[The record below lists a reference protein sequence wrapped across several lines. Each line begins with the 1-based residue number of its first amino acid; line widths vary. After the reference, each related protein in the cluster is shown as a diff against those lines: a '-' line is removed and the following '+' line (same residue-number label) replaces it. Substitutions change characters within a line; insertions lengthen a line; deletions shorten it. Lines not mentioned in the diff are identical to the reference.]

1 MARLVVGCGYLGAR
15 VAQRWAS
22 SGDETFVLTRSPAR
36 AEHLVQLGLQPLV
49 GDVTEPGSLPALP
62 EVDTLLWSVGHD
74 RQAGKLIHEVYV
86 EGLRNLL
93 QVLPA
98 PTQRII
104 YISSTGVFGPCDGSW
119 VDESSPCRPQ
129 RAGGAACWAAE
140 QLLLNSP
147 WASRTVV
154 LRLAGIYGPRRL
166 PRLKQLQAS
175 EPLATNPEG
184 LLNLIHVDDAAQAV
198 IRAAAAQLQLPRLFL
213 IADGHPVRR
222 RAFYEELACLFQ
234 TPEPVFGTSLEE
246 MGERSGS
253 GGHKRVSNTR
263 MLAELGIVLSYPS
276 YREGLAAVACDR

>member
-1 MARLVVGCGYLGAR
+1 MARLVVGCGYLGSR

-36 AEHLVQLGLQPLV
+36 AHQLAQLGLQPLV

-74 RQAGKLIHEVYV
+74 RQASQSIHEVYV
-86 EGLRNLL
+86 DGLRNLL
-93 QVLPA
+93 EVLPGL
-98 PTQRII
+98 THRII
-104 YISSTGVFGPCDGSW
+104 YISSTGVYGECDGSW

-166 PRLKQLQAS
+166 PRLKQLQAG
-175 EPLATNPEG
+175 EPLATAPAG

-198 IRAAAAQLQLPRLFL
+198 MRAAAAQLHLPRCYL
-213 IADGHPVRR
+213 IADGNPVPRH
-222 RAFYEELACLFQ
+222 AFYKELARLFQ
-234 TPEPVFGTSLEE
+234 TPEPVFGTISDER
-246 MGERSGS
+246 GERRGS
-253 GGHKRVSNTR
+253 RGHKRVANTR
-263 MLAELGIVLSYPS
+263 MLAELGVVLAYPS
-276 YREGLAAVACDR
+276 YRAGLATLACLS